1 MDREQIQNW
10 LDKYN
15 KEEDLNNVGIEKEL
29 GRKFKLE
36 QKLTKEDLKKV
47 IEWKFQG
54 RLKGRQIRTLNLIKD
69 VLDSTI
75 QEVTEDALKSDSEEL
90 RLKLLMSFKGIKVA
104 LASVILTFYD
114 SEKYCVFDIHI
125 YDEIF
130 KTDSKTRPRDLFS
143 NPKYYLEV
151 LKRVRIL
158 SKKTGFK
165 VRDIEKALFKKNFE
179 DSN

>member
-54 RLKGRQIRTLNLIKD
+54 RLKGRQIRSNGRCIK
-69 VLDSTI
+69 
-75 QEVTEDALKSDSEEL
+75 K
-90 RLKLLMSFKGIKVA
+90 
-104 LASVILTFYD
+104 
-114 SEKYCVFDIHI
+114 
-125 YDEIF
+125 
-130 KTDSKTRPRDLFS
+130 
-143 NPKYYLEV
+143 
-151 LKRVRIL
+151 
-158 SKKTGFK
+158 
-165 VRDIEKALFKKNFE
+165 
-179 DSN
+179 